1 MGNLSSGNFKLR
13 QNNIQEEH
21 NDRTLEPSYL
31 LPKEF
36 RGKNEVNYT
45 SKEAR
50 ELKEQIIK
58 NAINTYENT
67 YRQPFKSK
75 SYEWSLVVNLKAT
88 STMNDL
94 KKLAQHFQKKYKFQ
108 CYQIAIHRDEGHI
121 DKDTNK
127 AVLNHHAH
135 MEFITLD
142 KDTGKNIMR
151 KAHLTAKHFR
161 EIQTEIAQILGMKR
175 GIDKRI
181 SKAKRIEPRE
191 LGAIA
196 EEKINKRDRVI
207 SKQQD
212 KINKLKKEIERPSML
227 NIVKDKI
234 VDSTQNKNKVKELEK
249 ELEAKNAEIN
259 TAIEMAFLNGM
270 EENTLI
276 GRVERLKDIIKVSAE
291 SHVKLENKS
300 KESIEYYRE
309 YIENLSKH
317 YGKIE
322 ELVLGYRQTYG
333 FNTNYTLEKNANQ
346 LEQKVKNILEKNNE
360 NNELRKSYN
369 QKEQEL
375 EKLKT
380 SESFQKSLNKETLEG
395 FNRIEK
401 LLFGEPKTWGY
412 VAKGDADRI
421 ENEIKKLVSVQ
432 NDSSYTALNNELNA
446 LKTQNKT
453 LQEQNTDLQK
463 QLTPYKSL
471 QTELAIKDST
481 INNLQEQNNK
491 LKTQNTN
498 LQQELTEK
506 TNLLEKF
513 YSILKSIFR
522 AFFKLEPQTEEL
534 FTKKPQ
540 NETLK
545 LFEELPTTAKETQLK
560 LEKLEQENQEQQ
572 ETIRR
577 QARKIDDLTPS
588 YGKRL

>member
-1 MGNLSSGNFKLR
+1 
-13 QNNIQEEH
+13 
-21 NDRTLEPSYL
+21 
-31 LPKEF
+31 
-36 RGKNEVNYT
+36 
-45 SKEAR
+45 
-50 ELKEQIIK
+50 
-58 NAINTYENT
+58 
-67 YRQPFKSK
+67 
-75 SYEWSLVVNLKAT
+75 
-88 STMNDL
+88 
-94 KKLAQHFQKKYKFQ
+94 
-108 CYQIAIHRDEGHI
+108 
-121 DKDTNK
+121 
-127 AVLNHHAH
+127 

-227 NIVKDKI
+227 NIVKDKL

-259 TAIEMAFLNGM
+259 TAIEMAFFKGM

-291 SHVKLENKS
+291 SHVKLEQEH
-300 KESIEYYRE
+300 KESIEYLREYRE
-309 YIENLSKH
+309 KLSKH

-322 ELVLGYRQTYG
+322 ELVLGYRQTSS
-333 FNTNYTLEKNANQ
+333 FTFSSILEENANQ
-346 LEQKVKNILEKNNE
+346 LEQKVKNILEKNKQSELLELE

-481 INNLQEQNNK
+481 INNLQEQNNQ

-513 YSILKSIFR
+513 YSILKSIFTKSLPLIM
-522 AFFKLEPQTEEL
+522 ALSNSPLNTFKTSFCSSVSVFSSISYNFFKASLC
-534 FTKKPQ
+534 FVMSSF
-540 NETLK
+540 K
-545 LFEELPTTAKETQLK
+545 LF
-560 LEKLEQENQEQQ
+560 
-572 ETIRR
+572 
-577 QARKIDDLTPS
+577 S
-588 YGKRL
+588 